1 MARKKKQG
9 GITLADIAKGAF
21 MLATAAKLKTKQ
33 EVETGLREA
42 LPGASVLSVESGTRA
57 KGRKFKIF
65 AIAYQDIQFPVRAT
79 SRATFSSPENPPCLM
94 TTTAS
99 SSFSISPERLE
110 RSGSGMG

>member
-42 LPGASVLSVESGTRA
+42 LPGASSSAWRA
-57 KGRKFKIF
+57 ARGL
-65 AIAYQDIQFPVRAT
+65 RA
-79 SRATFSSPENPPCLM
+79 
-94 TTTAS
+94 AS
-99 SSFSISPERLE
+99 SKSLP
-110 RSGSGMG
+110 